1 MLMRASDRPVSF
13 RVPVSAVSLGNG
25 ARPPWRRDDV
35 TASREFAAAYRPVIL
50 CAASLRRCCAMG
62 ELGFRGACVSS
73 AAIRS
78 LCCRCLF
85 LFYLKWRREGAAVP
99 CCLSLGAAGAAPS
112 SRRQN
117 GAQAQHG
124 VRGGAAPPG
133 LSVGLLHNDVFAGW
147 IGPSASPQQVGWVC
161 RVVGLGLSACRTLCS
176 LAGRRAGSCAFS

>member
-1 MLMRASDRPVSF
+1 MRASDRPFSF

-62 ELGFRGACVSS
+62 ELDFRGAWMSS

-85 LFYLKWRREGAAVP
+85 LFYLKWRRGGAAIP
-99 CCLSLGAAGAAPS
+99 CCLSLGTAGAAPS

-124 VRGGAAPPG
+124 VRGGGRPRRASAWGSFITMCSRGGSGLPPARSRWDG
-133 LSVGLLHNDVFAGW
+133 FAGW
-147 IGPSASPQQVGWVC
+147 WD
-161 RVVGLGLSACRTLCS
+161 
-176 LAGRRAGSCAFS
+176 